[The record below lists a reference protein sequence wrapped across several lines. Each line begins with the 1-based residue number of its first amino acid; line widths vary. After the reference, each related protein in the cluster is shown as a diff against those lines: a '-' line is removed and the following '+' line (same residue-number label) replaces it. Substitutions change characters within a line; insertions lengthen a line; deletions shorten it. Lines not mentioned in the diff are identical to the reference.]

1 LPGLANHK
9 GAQACAELNAIG
21 FLPAPP
27 PNQFKWARRCGILV
41 VLCYFIRG
49 SVLPWYLHMPDSA
62 WIMLTVAVLF
72 IGAAMIVTGGG
83 EWRWSW
89 AIVLLA
95 FAVGICVA
103 EQPKSSALHWLGIAL
118 LILPLGPVV
127 LNSAGFAMRSAAWR
141 LTVSGLTALTA
152 IFVAWYVLHLPCPG
166 GRSPFAGF
174 MNQSMILGPIA
185 GLGVLI
191 AAARAIHG
199 RSWRWGLLALL
210 GLIPVLASGSR
221 VATLATGAA
230 GSYLL
235 IRRKPMLGGLA
246 ALGFLVAVCS
256 FIARG
261 GNATESDSVGAAL
274 SRKGIENTRTD
285 LWQARIDEFK
295 SSPLLGIG
303 IAMGTGSGSAIEAD
317 GAIRVEPGSSYLA
330 VLAMT
335 GALGTVAFFSALGIL
350 LFGFASNHQ
359 QAPVDKDILSVVGIF
374 LAVNGV
380 AEGWILGFGS
390 PLCFLFWLWLGNV
403 GDAALQPV
411 RAIASRRQF
420 FAPRFA
426 RPIVAVTTNSK

>member
-1 LPGLANHK
+1 
-9 GAQACAELNAIG
+9 
-21 FLPAPP
+21 
-27 PNQFKWARRCGILV
+27 
-41 VLCYFIRG
+41 
-49 SVLPWYLHMPDSA
+49 
-62 WIMLTVAVLF
+62 
-72 IGAAMIVTGGG
+72 
-83 EWRWSW
+83 
-89 AIVLLA
+89 
-95 FAVGICVA
+95 
-103 EQPKSSALHWLGIAL
+103 
-118 LILPLGPVV
+118 
-127 LNSAGFAMRSAAWR
+127 
-141 LTVSGLTALTA
+141 
-152 IFVAWYVLHLPCPG
+152 
-166 GRSPFAGF
+166 

-246 ALGFLVAVCS
+246 ALGFLVAVGI
-256 FIARG
+256 FVARG

-285 LWQARIDEFK
+285 LWQSRIEEFK

-335 GALGTVAFFSALGIL
+335 GGVGTVAFFSALGLL

-359 QAPVDKDILSVVGIF
+359 QAPMDKDILSVVGIF
-374 LAVNGV
+374 LAVNGI

-426 RPIVAVTTNSK
+426 RPIAAITTNSN